1 MSKDQQKAKSTKDIA
16 EELNAKMDP
25 ESLSEPNVE
34 QLEAQLVEV
43 EAKKDEYHEK
53 ALRITAEM
61 ENLRRRTERD
71 IANAHKYALDKFA
84 IELLPVIDSLERGI
98 EGEYDDNELA
108 LKLHQGM
115 ELTLDLLIKTIAKFG
130 IEVVNPLGE
139 DFDPEKHEAMSMQKD
154 EKAKTNTVIKV
165 MQKGYL
171 LNDRLIRP
179 ALVIVAN

>member
-16 EELNAKMDP
+16 EELNAKAKP
-25 ESLSEPNVE
+25 EALPEPNVE
-34 QLEAQLVEV
+34 ELEAKLIEV
-43 EAKKDEYHEK
+43 EAQKDEYHEK
-53 ALRITAEM
+53 ALRVAAEM

-84 IELLPVIDSLERGI
+84 VELLPVIDSLERGI
-98 EGEYDDNELA
+98 EGEYKDNELA
-108 LKLHQGM
+108 LKLHQGV
-115 ELTLDLLIKTIAKFG
+115 ELTLDMFVKAVAKFG
-130 IEVVNPLGE
+130 LEVVNPLGE
-139 DFDPEKHEAMSMQKD
+139 EFDPEKHEAMSMLKD
-154 EKAKTNTVIKV
+154 EKAKPNTVIKV